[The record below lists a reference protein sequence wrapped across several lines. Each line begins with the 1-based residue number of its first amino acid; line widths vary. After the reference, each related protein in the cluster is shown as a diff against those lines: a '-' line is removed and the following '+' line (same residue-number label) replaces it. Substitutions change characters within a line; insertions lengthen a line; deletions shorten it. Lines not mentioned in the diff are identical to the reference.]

1 MWFILVCVKS
11 TIRDSLK
18 SSIYISFLKRCLAYY
33 NLAKL
38 CFNYAKV
45 VWILKVQYYSH
56 EFLRYVG
63 CRHGARLWERSHL
76 VSAQKS
82 ISAWGCV
89 IFWLRLSG
97 SLMGLASFLREMTHF
112 PSRRQAM
119 GNLHVEGQFRQH
131 RGSFI

>member
-45 VWILKVQYYSH
+45 VWILKFQYYSH

-63 CRHGARLWERSHL
+63 CKHGARLWERSHL

-89 IFWLRLSG
+89 IFWLRFIRFSDG
-97 SLMGLASFLREMTHF
+97 ASFLLERNDAFSQSEASNGK
-112 PSRRQAM
+112 PSRRRS
-119 GNLHVEGQFRQH
+119 VPSGQ
-131 RGSFI
+131 G